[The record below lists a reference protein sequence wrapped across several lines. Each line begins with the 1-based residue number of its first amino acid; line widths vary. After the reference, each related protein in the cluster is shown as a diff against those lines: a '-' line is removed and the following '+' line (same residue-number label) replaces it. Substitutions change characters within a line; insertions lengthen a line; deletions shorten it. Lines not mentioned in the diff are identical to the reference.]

1 MQKADLVIRN
11 IGQLVTMAGPAR
23 ARIKTDL
30 DQFEVIC
37 DGCLVVR
44 DGVIAAVGTEKI
56 LDDFDLTDAE
66 TVDAHGQLV
75 TPGLVDPHVH
85 LVFDGWRQE
94 DLALKLE
101 GLSYME
107 IAARGGNDVLV
118 NNTRNASEERL
129 CEVVRKTLDRMVENG
144 TTTAEAKSGRGLT
157 VESEIKQL
165 RVIKK
170 LNETHVID
178 LVPTFLGAHYV
189 PKEYAGRQGEYVDLV
204 IDEMMPIVEREHLAE
219 FCDVWCEVGEFTVE
233 ESRRVLNAGKAH
245 GMLPRIHAD
254 ELESTGGAELAAEVG
269 AVSAEHLLRI
279 SDEGIAAMAKA
290 GVIANLLPG
299 TPFYLMMDQYAPV
312 RKMLDAG
319 VPVALATDFNP
330 NTSPTESLQPIMN
343 LASIEMR
350 MTAKEIMTAVT
361 INAAY
366 AVNRGST
373 VGSLEVGKLAD
384 IVLWDA
390 PDMEFLMYHFGVNLA
405 DKVFK
410 KGCLVA
416 EHGALLQK

>member
-1 MQKADLVIRN
+1 MVADLVIKN
-11 IGQLVTMAGPAR
+11 IGQLVTMAGPSR
-23 ARIKTDL
+23 ARRKKDL
-30 DQFEVIC
+30 EQFEIITN
-37 DGCLVVR
+37 GCIVVQ
-44 DGVIAAVGTEKI
+44 GEKIAAVGTDEI
-56 LDDFDLTDAE
+56 LNGFDLSTAQII
-66 TVDAHGQLV
+66 DAHGSLV
-75 TPGLVDPHVH
+75 TPGLIDPHVH
-85 LVFDGWRQE
+85 LVFDGWREE

-107 IAARGGNDVLV
+107 IAARGGNDILV
-118 NNTRNASEERL
+118 QNTREASQEHL
-129 CEVVRKTLDRMVENG
+129 QKVVSKTLDRMIENG

-157 VESEIKQL
+157 VESELKQL
-165 RVIKK
+165 RVIKE
-170 LNETHVID
+170 LNKTHVID

-189 PKEYAGRQGEYVDLV
+189 PKEYADNQEAYVDLV
-204 IDEMMPIVEREHLAE
+204 IHEMMPLVEKEGLAE
-219 FCDVWCEVGEFTVE
+219 FCDVWCEIGEFTVE
-233 ESRRVLNAGKAH
+233 ESRRVLEAGKRH

-254 ELESTGGAELAAEVG
+254 ELASTGGAELAAEVG

-279 SDEGIAAMAKA
+279 SDAGIKAMADA

-299 TPFYLMMDQYAPV
+299 TPFYLMMDQYAPA

-330 NTSPTESLQPIMN
+330 NTSPTESMQPIMN
-343 LASIEMR
+343 LASFEMR

-366 AVNRGST
+366 SVNRGSSI
-373 VGSLEVGKLAD
+373 GSLEVGKLAD

-405 DKVFK
+405 EKVFK
-410 KGCLVA
+410 RGKLVA
-416 EHGALLQK
+416 SHGTLLAK

>member
-1 MQKADLVIRN
+1 MKADLVIKN
-11 IGQLVTMAGPAR
+11 IGQMVTMAGPSR
-23 ARIKTDL
+23 PRTKKDL
-30 DQFEVIC
+30 EHFEIIPN
-37 DGCLVVR
+37 GCIVVK
-44 DGVIAAVGTEKI
+44 GEEIAAAGTADI
-56 LDDFDLTDAE
+56 LNAFDLSGAQE
-66 TVDAHGQLV
+66 VDADGKLV
-75 TPGLVDPHVH
+75 TPGLIDPHVH

-94 DLALKLE
+94 DLALKQA

-107 IAARGGNDVLV
+107 IAARGGNDRLV
-118 NNTRNASEERL
+118 QDTRDASEQRL
-129 CEVVRKTLDRMVENG
+129 CELVSKTLDRMVENG

-165 RVIKK
+165 RVIRE
-170 LNETHVID
+170 LNKRHTID

-189 PKEYAGRQGEYVDLV
+189 PKEYTGRQEEYVKLV
-204 IDEMMPIVEREHLAE
+204 IEEMMPLVAKEKLAE

-233 ESRRVLNAGKAH
+233 ESRQVLNAGKKY

-269 AVSAEHLLRI
+269 AVSAEHLLRV
-279 SDEGIAAMAKA
+279 SDQGIAAMAKA

-299 TPFYLMMDQYAPV
+299 TPFYLMMDTYAPV

-330 NTSPTESLQPIMN
+330 NTSPTESMQAVMN
-343 LASIEMR
+343 LASIQMR
-350 MTAKEIMTAVT
+350 MTAREIMTAVT

-366 AVNRGST
+366 SVNRGSST
-373 VGSLEVGKLAD
+373 GSLEAGKLAD

-405 DKVFK
+405 EKVFK
-410 KGCLVA
+410 RGRLA
-416 EHGALLQK
+416 ASHGVLLRR